1 MNEEERPRGVI
12 HDRTCSRAAVSSR
25 VAAMRSRIWRP
36 DVAVAAVLLAVV
48 VGVPLA
54 TFAGPAGA
62 NPAWSRVTSPNGG
75 TKANLLP
82 GVSCLS
88 DSDCLAVGYY
98 ENHDL
103 VRRTLVESWNGTTW
117 SIVPSPNE
125 GTKNNGLSGVS
136 CVSPTSCE
144 AVGDYDNGSGA
155 TENLVE
161 SWNGTTW
168 SIVPSPERGASSNSL
183 DNVTC
188 ISTTWCTAVGNFVNT
203 GGVTQSLVESWN
215 GATWSIVPTPDE
227 GAHSNLLDNL
237 SCDSTTWCVAAGYFY
252 NGSAVTQTLVE
263 SWNGTT
269 WSIVP
274 TPNIGT
280 KSNTLLGVSCTSTSS
295 CTAVGY
301 DVPTSPVIRGGI
313 HAVNL
318 IESWNGTSWSVVPS
332 PNEGTD
338 SNNLFDIS
346 CVSPTSCV
354 AVGSQY
360 EGRKGKRV
368 SHTLIESWNGTS
380 WSVVPSPN
388 YGSTRAINLLL
399 GVSCVLSGSCA
410 AVGYH
415 NINTRTYTLI
425 EALTGMAALT
435 TTTTVAPTTTTTAA
449 GTTTVAPTTTTT
461 AAATTTVAP
470 TTTTT
475 AAATTT
481 VAPTTTSGVV
491 PAASSSLAFT
501 GLGPGL
507 NMLTLFGTALM
518 LLGLVI
524 LILADIPRRMLR
536 HLAYVSPGRWKG
548 HGTDGVRRIAKAVR
562 REVVRGTDWFLGR

>member
-1 MNEEERPRGVI
+1 MLF
-12 HDRTCSRAAVSSR
+12 
-25 VAAMRSRIWRP
+25 RS
-36 DVAVAAVLLAVV
+36 
-48 VGVPLA
+48 
-54 TFAGPAGA
+54 
-62 NPAWSRVTSPNGG
+62 SPNGG

-88 DSDCLAVGYY
+88 DSDCVAVGYY
-98 ENHDL
+98 ANNDL
-103 VRRTLVESWNGTTW
+103 VRRTLIEAWNGTTW

-125 GTKNNGLSGVS
+125 GTKNNQLNGVS
-136 CVSPTSCE
+136 CVSPTWCE
-144 AVGDYDNGSGA
+144 AVGDYDTGSGA

-168 SIVPSPERGASSNSL
+168 SIVPTPGQGVSNGL
-183 DNVTC
+183 GNVDC
-188 ISTTWCTAVGNFVNT
+188 LSTTWCTAVGSFVNL
-203 GGVTQSLVESWN
+203 GGVIQSLVESWN
-215 GATWSIVPTPDE
+215 GATWSIVPSPND
-227 GAHSNLLDNL
+227 GAHSNFLDNL
-237 SCDSTTWCVAAGYFY
+237 SCTSTTWCVAAGYFY
-252 NGSAVTQTLVE
+252 NGNAVTQTLVE

-280 KSNTLLGVSCTSTSS
+280 GSNTLLGVSCTSTSS

-301 DVPTSPVIRGGI
+301 HVPTSPVIPGGI
-313 HAVNL
+313 HAVTL
-318 IESWNGTSWSVVPS
+318 VESWNGTSWSVVPS
-332 PNEGTD
+332 PNEGTA

-360 EGRKGKRV
+360 EGKKRKRV
-368 SHTLIESWNGTS
+368 SHTLIESWNGIS

-425 EALTGMAALT
+425 EAYTGTAAT
-435 TTTTVAPTTTTTAA
+435 TTTTTTGATTTTTGATTTTTGATTTTTTAA
-449 GTTTVAPTTTTT
+449 ATTTGGTTTTTGGTTTTTT

-470 TTTTT
+470 TTKSGV
-475 AAATTT
+475 AAA
-481 VAPTTTSGVV
+481 P
-491 PAASSSLAFT
+491 SSSLAFT
-501 GLGPGL
+501 GSGPGL
-507 NMLTLFGTALM
+507 KMLILFGTALM

-524 LILADIPRRMLR
+524 LIFADIPSRVLR
-536 HLAYVSPGRWKG
+536 HLAYVSPGRWRS
-548 HGTDGVRRIAKAVR
+548 HGTDAVRRIAKAVR
-562 REVVRGTDWFLGR
+562 REVIRGTDWFLGR